1 MGEDPRNL
9 LDWHSS
15 REDVKKEKKKYF
27 KNNDRHNF
35 LFLPQHLREVHRE
48 SGSAVRL
55 TSTRQKT
62 PLASENKR
70 LHREREKKSP
80 CLPSPYISLKAEI
93 PLRALPLIHSHT
105 RPRYVET
112 AESRRI
118 RRSRRC
124 KWKDAGYSSSKSMN
138 GSS

>member
-1 MGEDPRNL
+1 MGEDPRNM

-15 REDVKKEKKKYF
+15 REDVKKKKKTLKIMTDTTF
-27 KNNDRHNF
+27 CSSRSICVRSIVKA
-35 LFLPQHLREVHRE
+35 
-48 SGSAVRL
+48 AVRFV
-55 TSTRQKT
+55 SRARGRRRPWPQKT
-62 PLASENKR
+62 NDYT
-70 LHREREKKSP
+70 ERARKKSP

-112 AESRRI
+112 SKSRRI